1 MNMRGVV
8 LRPAVAFVVVM
19 VVVVVLVV
27 VVVVVRAVPEEG
39 PGWEPVEEEPGGL

>member
-27 VVVVVRAVPEEG
+27 VVVAVPEEG

>member
-1 MNMRGVV
+1 MRGVV

-27 VVVVVRAVPEEG
+27 VVVVRAVPEEG